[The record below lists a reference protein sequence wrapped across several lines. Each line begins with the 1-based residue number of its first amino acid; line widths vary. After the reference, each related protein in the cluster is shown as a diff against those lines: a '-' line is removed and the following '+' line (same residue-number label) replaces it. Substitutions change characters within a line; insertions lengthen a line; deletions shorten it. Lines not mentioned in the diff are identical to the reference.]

1 MRVALLTE
9 GTYPFHQGGVSV
21 WCDQLVRGL
30 SRHRFDVHG
39 LCATGAEHVVWKL
52 PRNVDSVTS
61 LALWG
66 PAELRR
72 PTRTTAR
79 SFAPLLDRLLT
90 ALGPAGDVGT
100 LTESLRE
107 LREVARA
114 GVLRAALLGDASVD
128 AVLAFL
134 QANWSAGR
142 PGSDAEAGPGPKVAD
157 AVGGLHLLEH
167 ALRPLAA
174 DTPAADVCQTAASG
188 LSVLLA
194 LMAKWD
200 DDTPYVLTEHG
211 LYLREWFL
219 AQSPSSLP
227 HGSRVLLLAFYR
239 RLVEVGYAHA
249 GIVAPASEYNR
260 RWQLRSGSDPART
273 TVVRNGIAVDDFP
286 TAVVEPEEPTLVFV
300 GRINPLKDPK
310 TLLRAFA
317 LVREEVPGARLRIY
331 GATPEGD
338 EDYHAECLALAADL
352 GLDGSAVFEGR
363 VESVVDAYHSGHVVV
378 LSSISEGF
386 PYAVI
391 EAMACGRP
399 TVATDVGGVSEAV
412 VDPGLLV
419 GPRDHVAMAEVCV
432 KLLRNPAVRRRLGV
446 LSRERALE
454 HFTLERCLA
463 GYREF
468 YATLTSPPPA
478 PALPKRQRRTSG
490 TRVGG
495 RLPQR
500 RRRELASV
508 GHHAAS
514 QSLLAEVSS

>member
-1 MRVALLTE
+1 
-9 GTYPFHQGGVSV
+9 
-21 WCDQLVRGL
+21 
-30 SRHRFDVHG
+30 
-39 LCATGAEHVVWKL
+39 
-52 PRNVDSVTS
+52 
-61 LALWG
+61 
-66 PAELRR
+66 
-72 PTRTTAR
+72 
-79 SFAPLLDRLLT
+79 
-90 ALGPAGDVGT
+90 
-100 LTESLRE
+100 
-107 LREVARA
+107 
-114 GVLRAALLGDASVD
+114 
-128 AVLAFL
+128 
-134 QANWSAGR
+134 
-142 PGSDAEAGPGPKVAD
+142 
-157 AVGGLHLLEH
+157 
-167 ALRPLAA
+167 
-174 DTPAADVCQTAASG
+174 
-188 LSVLLA
+188 
-194 LMAKWD
+194 MAKWD

-239 RLVEVGYAHA
+239 RLIEVGYAHA

-260 RWQLRSGSDPART
+260 RWQLRSGSESART

-286 TAVVEPEEPTLVFV
+286 TAEVEPDEPTLVFV

-317 LVREEVPGARLRIY
+317 LVRDEVPGARLRIY

-338 EDYHAECLALAADL
+338 EGYHAECVALAAEL
-352 GLDGSAVFEGR
+352 GLGASAVFEGR

-419 GPRDHVAMAEVCV
+419 APRDHVAMAEVCV

-454 HFTLERCLA
+454 HFTLERCLT

-468 YATLTSPPPA
+468 YAALTSPPPA
-478 PALPKRQRRTSG
+478 PELPKRLRQTSEP
-490 TRVGG
+490 RVGG

-514 QSLLAEVSS
+514 RSLLAEVSS

>member
-1 MRVALLTE
+1 
-9 GTYPFHQGGVSV
+9 VSV

-286 TAVVEPEEPTLVFV
+286 TAEVEPEEPTLVFV

-338 EDYHAECLALAADL
+338 EEYHAECLALAADL